1 MSCEVLL
8 LSQLCQYHSIKGL
21 FFVILG
27 IFFEKI
33 LGDTLANKL
42 ELHTIMIANF
52 SEKGEKTL
60 KKNHLKLSTKSSKS

>member
-1 MSCEVLL
+1 MSCEVLV
-8 LSQLCQYHSIKGL
+8 LSQLCQYHGIKGL
-21 FFVILG
+21 FFVISG

-52 SEKGEKTL
+52 SEKRWEATKQKSLKT
-60 KKNHLKLSTKSSKS
+60 